1 VINIYPIRLI
11 ENGGLVKVDKV
22 RPDLYRIETP
32 LPRNPLKY
40 VNSYV
45 IKSSKPLII
54 DTSFNLD
61 VCYLEFIR
69 ALREIGVDFR
79 RADYFI
85 THLHADH
92 LGLAGRLTKEVFMSS
107 IDSEIASKIIDDISM
122 WKKVIEYFVMNGLP
136 QEDAEKIISL
146 HPAIR
151 YLSKVDFHNVD
162 DRETLEYG
170 DYSLQAVLT
179 PGHTPGHMC
188 LYDEDKKII
197 FSGDHILFDIT
208 PNITYWEGREALEE
222 YLKSLDKI
230 YQLDIEVTLPGH
242 RSFKG
247 DIRRR
252 IFEIKEHHTKRLRE
266 VINSLKN
273 GMKTAWQIA
282 ASITWELKYDKW
294 DDIPVIQKWF
304 IIGETIAH
312 LQYLEK
318 KKIIAREIIDGL
330 VYYSLT

>member
-1 VINIYPIRLI
+1 M
-11 ENGGLVKVDKV
+11 KVDKV
-22 RPDLYRIETP
+22 HPDLYRIETP
-32 LPRNPLKY
+32 LPGNPLKY

-45 IKSSKPLII
+45 IKSSKPLIV
-54 DTSFNLD
+54 DTSFNLG

-92 LGLAGRLTKEVFMSS
+92 LGLAGRLTEEVFMSS
-107 IDSEIASKIIDDISM
+107 IDSEIASKIIDDTSM
-122 WKKVIEYFVMNGLP
+122 WRRVIEYFVMNGLP
-136 QEDAEKIISL
+136 REDAEKIISL
-146 HPAIR
+146 PPAIR
-151 YLSKVDFHNVD
+151 YLSKVDFHKVED
-162 DRETLEYG
+162 KEILEYG

-188 LYDEDKKII
+188 LYDEDKKIL
-197 FSGDHILFDIT
+197 FSGDHVLFDIT
-208 PNITYWEGREALEE
+208 PNISYWEGREALEE

-230 YQLDIEVTLPGH
+230 YQLDIEVALPGH

-252 IFEIKEHHTKRLRE
+252 ILEIREHHTKRLGE
-266 VINSLKN
+266 VVNSLRN

-282 ASITWELKYDKW
+282 PSVMWELKYDKW
-294 DDIPVIQKWF
+294 DDIPVVQKWF

-330 VYYSLT
+330 IYYSLT